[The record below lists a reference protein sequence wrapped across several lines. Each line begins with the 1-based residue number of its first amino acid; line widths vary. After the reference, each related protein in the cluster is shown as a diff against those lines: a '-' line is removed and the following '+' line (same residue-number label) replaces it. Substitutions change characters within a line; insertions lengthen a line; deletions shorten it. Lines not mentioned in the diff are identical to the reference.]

1 MTTETRNQHTG
12 IVPTDRSWDA
22 SNARHK
28 VMRTSCPAS
37 DTAVARPERPH
48 NIPQADLVDF
58 LRTIVDGKDA
68 SFAQSLVAYFDRN
81 GALTS
86 GQDFY
91 ARKVYGKWYCVLESD
106 FIKARQHDWV
116 EVGEA
121 LHYANHVLGTYS
133 SSTYWSCTKCKQVGE
148 TSKSN
153 NYSGD

>member
-28 VMRTSCPAS
+28 KMSTTCSAS
-37 DTAVARPERPH
+37 DTTVVRPERPY
-48 NIPQADLVDF
+48 NISQADLVAF

-68 SFAQSLVAYFDRN
+68 SFAQSLVSYFDRN
-81 GALTS
+81 GLLTS

-91 ARKVYGKWYCVLESD
+91 ARKVYGKWYRVLESD
-106 FIKARQHDWV
+106 FIKAQQHDWV
-116 EVGEA
+116 EVGRA
-121 LHYANHVLGTYS
+121 LHYSNHVLGTYS
-133 SSTYWSCTKCKQVGE
+133 SSIYWTCTKCKQVGE
-148 TSKSN
+148 TSKAN